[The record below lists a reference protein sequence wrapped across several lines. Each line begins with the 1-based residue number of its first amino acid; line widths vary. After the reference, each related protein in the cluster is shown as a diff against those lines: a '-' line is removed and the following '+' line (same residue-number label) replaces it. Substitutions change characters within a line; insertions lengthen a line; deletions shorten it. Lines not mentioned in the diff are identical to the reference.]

1 MDRRRLSYVFLALA
15 VVFFLADVLAPGT
28 SFPGMGVVGA
38 ILYWSLFV
46 ASLLL
51 IVLFVAFRGRSY

>member
-1 MDRRRLSYVFLALA
+1 VFLALA
-15 VVFFLADVLAPGT
+15 VIFFLADVLAPGT
-28 SFPGMGVVGA
+28 SFPGMGVVGV

-51 IVLFVAFRGRSY
+51 IVLFAAFRGRSY